1 MRTAAVPGP
10 RVCQSPVLILG
21 SGGRLAFP
29 CCSESEPLQEEDGR
43 MRVMYERVAGIDVHK
58 GHDCAARRPVVFPAQ
73 PGGIWRVFLGLMAYL
88 SRKAKGTI
96 ACQESSGRAHA
107 LGRGAA
113 GPAR

>member
-43 MRVMYERVAGIDVHK
+43 MRVLFERVAGIDVHK
-58 GHDCAARRPVVFPAQ
+58 GHDQGGGPHAGT
-73 PGGIWRVFLGLMAYL
+73 PGVDPHL
-88 SRKAKGTI
+88 
-96 ACQESSGRAHA
+96 
-107 LGRGAA
+107 
-113 GPAR
+113 